1 MEVASLNQMI
11 KVLRTVEFNN
21 DSYKQVVLGM
31 YKMLD
36 KYLDKNINEFDLT
49 KMPTVNVDMLKKYQD
64 EMISIGQ
71 YVMTTNNLIVPL
83 TRGENVLLLE
93 LDRQYD
99 GKFQY
104 PLSVT
109 KEGDNE
115 NYLSLI
121 LSNY

>member
-1 MEVASLNQMI
+1 
-11 KVLRTVEFNN
+11 
-21 DSYKQVVLGM
+21 
-31 YKMLD
+31 MLD

>member
-1 MEVASLNQMI
+1 MNQMI

-21 DSYKQVVLGM
+21 EPYKQVVLGM

-36 KYLDKNINEFDLT
+36 RYLDKNINEFDLT

-71 YVMTTNNLIVPL
+71 YVMSTNNLIVPL

-115 NYLSLI
+115 SYLSLI
-121 LSNY
+121 LSDY

>member
-1 MEVASLNQMI
+1 MEVASLNQMV
-11 KVLRTVEFNN
+11 KVLRTVEFSN

-36 KYLDKNINEFDLT
+36 RYLDKNTNEFDLT

-64 EMISIGQ
+64 EMINIGQ
-71 YVMTTNNLIVPL
+71 YVMTTTNLIVPL

-99 GKFQY
+99 GRFQY

>member
-11 KVLRTVEFNN
+11 KVLRTVEFSN

-36 KYLDKNINEFDLT
+36 RYLDKNTNEFDLT

-99 GKFQY
+99 GKLQY
-104 PLSVT
+104 PLSAT